1 MASTTIENRPLVA
14 PAVAAVLDG
23 LKLRIRWYVWLY
35 GATAALAW
43 LGLAFWISLAIDYAF
58 EPARGVRLTILAV
71 VGLAAV
77 GVLVHLI
84 FRRAFVPMSRS
95 NMAMVLERRFPKFN
109 DSLLTAVVLAG
120 RELDPAK
127 CNPSMLARTCRE
139 AAERIG
145 GLELRRVFNPLPLCL
160 TAGGA
165 LLLAVSMAVFA
176 ALLPDAMGTWV
187 RRNLLLADELWP
199 RNTRL
204 EIKGFKDGVEK
215 VARGADFDISV
226 RADTSFPKIPQT
238 VEIRYQVKGG
248 AAGHKFMDREH
259 VADPEKEPF
268 QAYSFTFKGVTA
280 DIYFQVI
287 GGDDRVPG
295 PDDERGKQRGD
306 DHPRQLK
313 IEVVENPTLSAMVLE
328 CRYPAY
334 IGRKDRTLPVSGE
347 MRLPA
352 GTQVKLRARANKE
365 LVRVQ
370 IDRHIEIDAS
380 GSELR
385 LPLQTIEA
393 HQLTG
398 QRRSF
403 EHWVGTV
410 RENTR
415 LLFTLSDTDKIKTR
429 EPVQLKLAALPD
441 EPPHLEVRLDGIGT
455 AITPEARL
463 PVVGQ
468 ITDDYGLERIWA
480 EASLDQQPLP
490 AQTLAALRKRPTSH
504 TLTDVGIEV
513 QSLKVAP
520 GQKLLLCIKAADLY
534 DLKDLQGLSVLCA
547 LCGIADAFDMYEQY
561 DLCDLDRQPNVGASE
576 RWLLDV
582 VTADQLRAML
592 EARELVLRQRFE
604 RMVQEMT
611 ETRDLVAHLTF
622 DTESKKSADD
632 SKKTAADSKKSAA
645 AKKSAEPGDEES
657 TESPERR
664 GMLQMLR
671 VQGALSNSLKSAQ
684 EALGVAEA
692 FDDIRKQLINNR
704 IDTEELK
711 KRLEDG
717 IAKPLHK
724 IADEMFPE
732 LDQRLEKLLEVVSDP
747 QRGPKQR
754 DRAYQQAD
762 DIYVAMQRVL
772 DRMIELEDFN
782 QAVEMLRTIIK
793 LQDAMDD
800 LTKQRQKET
809 IRKDLKED

>member
-604 RMVQEMT
+604 RIMQEVA
-611 ETRDLVAHLTF
+611 ESRDLLAKIEF
-622 DTESKKSADD
+622 GSGAG
-632 SKKTAADSKKSAA
+632 KKTDEKAAENKGAEPEDKDREEREEISPLEMRVGRAQQALQASRKNAQETAGVADS
-645 AKKSAEPGDEES
+645 
-657 TESPERR
+657 
-664 GMLQMLR
+664 
-671 VQGALSNSLKSAQ
+671 
-684 EALGVAEA
+684 